1 MLLKGKH
8 QTKLLQYLWRRR
20 GLKMFEND
28 LDLKEIKQLSKMFLE
43 DHKKVFDAIDGA
55 LEKINEVIEEVVKVI
70 ENGGRIFYIG
80 AGTSGRIAV
89 LDASEIGPTFSRK
102 DLFIPIMAGG
112 LKAVFTPKENLE
124 DDENLGVEE
133 LKKRKFKAND
143 FLIGITAS
151 GKTPFVIGALKYAN
165 SIGSK
170 TAIVAN
176 SKVQYDFVSHHVIL
190 ETGEEFIIGSTR
202 LKAGT
207 SQKIVLNMISTISMM
222 KLGYTY
228 GNLMVSVNPTNKKL
242 IERAS
247 NIVSTVSGVEYSKV
261 LELVKQVKDPRVAL
275 IMLKHGVSEKEA
287 KEMLKKNNFSFRKA
301 YG

>member
-1 MLLKGKH
+1 
-8 QTKLLQYLWRRR
+8 
-20 GLKMFEND
+20 MFEND

>member
-1 MLLKGKH
+1 
-8 QTKLLQYLWRRR
+8 
-20 GLKMFEND
+20 MFEND

-287 KEMLKKNNFSFRKA
+287 KEILKKNNFSFRKA

>member
-8 QTKLLQYLWRRR
+8 QMKLLQYLWRRR

-287 KEMLKKNNFSFRKA
+287 KEILKKNNFSFRKA

>member
-1 MLLKGKH
+1 
-8 QTKLLQYLWRRR
+8 
-20 GLKMFEND
+20 MFEND

-70 ENGGRIFYIG
+70 ENGGRVFYIG

>member
-1 MLLKGKH
+1 
-8 QTKLLQYLWRRR
+8 
-20 GLKMFEND
+20 MFEND

-275 IMLKHGVSEKEA
+275 IMLKYGVSEKEA